1 VRTPYGYIRR
11 LTPHSDIS
19 AIDTVRLHAGGDH
32 ASDNRPSSSSP
43 GARTSQGLGPQP
55 GVFGPQRRCFAKWL
69 SEFERGRTT
78 AVELPLVLR
87 VLAALD
93 LVVDIST
100 IQHSAADLPAVSDHD
115 RGLDLDE
122 VLSDYATRDQR

>member
-1 VRTPYGYIRR
+1 
-11 LTPHSDIS
+11 
-19 AIDTVRLHAGGDH
+19 
-32 ASDNRPSSSSP
+32 
-43 GARTSQGLGPQP
+43 
-55 GVFGPQRRCFAKWL
+55 
-69 SEFERGRTT
+69 
-78 AVELPLVLR
+78 